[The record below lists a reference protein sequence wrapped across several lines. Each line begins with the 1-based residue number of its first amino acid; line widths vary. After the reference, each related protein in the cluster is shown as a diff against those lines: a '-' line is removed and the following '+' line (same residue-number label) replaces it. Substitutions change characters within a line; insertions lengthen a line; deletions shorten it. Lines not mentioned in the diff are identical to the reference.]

1 MTATPL
7 ALDKFAERL
16 THVLP
21 LLGREVARY
30 DRDLLPQGEVT
41 LPQLWALEHLRDHA
55 ACTMCELAKRLH
67 LQGSSTTGL
76 VDRLARY
83 GLVQR
88 RRSQADRRVVHV
100 GLTPKG
106 RRCMETLRRRKQTT
120 LINWFGRLTQ
130 SERMHFLATVEK
142 LVAGLASASASV
154 PGAGQKDFS

>member
-1 MTATPL
+1 
-7 ALDKFAERL
+7 
-16 THVLP
+16 
-21 LLGREVARY
+21 
-30 DRDLLPQGEVT
+30 
-41 LPQLWALEHLRDHA
+41 
-55 ACTMCELAKRLH
+55 MCELAKRLH